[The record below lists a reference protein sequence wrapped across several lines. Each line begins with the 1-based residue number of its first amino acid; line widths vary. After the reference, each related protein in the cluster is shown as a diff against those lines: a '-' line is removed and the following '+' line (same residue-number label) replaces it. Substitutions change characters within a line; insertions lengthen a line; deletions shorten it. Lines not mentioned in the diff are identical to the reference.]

1 MSLEEISLV
10 VDIILTIATGIMAYA
25 TYKMVKS
32 TNESVDEMKLT
43 REETNSAEVVT
54 YFEVDAHRMYFV
66 IENVGKTIA
75 KNIKIEFDPELTDSR
90 DRKYNNLKE
99 ISYLPPNYKIKT
111 FFDMTH
117 AHHNKYQEYPNT
129 KFIISY
135 ENIYGEII
143 ERNYES
149 DLNYLKDIHFLDSE
163 SETAEMSLY
172 KLRKEFHK
180 TNNKL
185 DNIKREFNNANLKL
199 NEIIEEH
206 EDNQLK

>member
-10 VDIILTIATGIMAYA
+10 VDIVLTAATGIMAYA

-32 TNESVDEMKLT
+32 TNESVNEMKLS

-75 KNIKIEFDPELTDSR
+75 KNVNIEVNPELKDSMG
-90 DRKYNNLKE
+90 RKYANLKE

-117 AHHNKYQEYPNT
+117 SHYTKFKEYPHI
-129 KFIISY
+129 KFIITY
-135 ENIYGEII
+135 KNIYGRII
-143 ERNYES
+143 KREYES
-149 DLNYLKDIHFLDSE
+149 DLNYLTDVNFLNSE
-163 SETAEMSLY
+163 SETVEMSLY
-172 KLRKEFHK
+172 KIRKEFHK
-180 TNNKL
+180 TNNNLDTIKKEFSNTNKKL
-185 DNIKREFNNANLKL
+185 KNSVDKL
-199 NEIIEEH
+199 
-206 EDNQLK
+206 EDI